1 MAIFFSRAA
10 LFVNQDERNV
20 NKAAKTGKIKY
31 GSGFDNSIHKN
42 VPVFKKATR
51 VKVDTKPSKSAIE
64 RLVGASSHMD

>member
-31 GSGFDNSIHKN
+31 GSGLIIQSIKMYLFSKRQH
-42 VPVFKKATR
+42 VLR
-51 VKVDTKPSKSAIE
+51 LDTKPSKSAN
-64 RLVGASSHMD
+64 